1 MKKSSFFFL
10 FIMIALPGIIIAQSP
25 QSFQYQAVVRNSAGT
40 PVVSQNVGVRI
51 SILQGSVSGSA
62 VYTETHSSS
71 TNALGIVTL
80 AVGSGVVQSGNFT
93 TINWAAGPYF
103 LKLQID
109 PAGGTSYVD
118 MGATQLL
125 SVPYALYA
133 AQSGS
138 VSGALWESLGAN
150 IYNTNVGK
158 VGIGTTTPPGKL
170 VVQGDASMS
179 DTVPLFEVKDRD
191 GHTVFIIYPDSARL
205 YVGDDG
211 SKTNKGAFAVSGR
224 NTSKQ
229 LTNNFLWIT
238 PDSTRIFTGDESA
251 GFGIENLSSS
261 NTGSYLKLTPSNYF
275 IGSNSGNQLTTGM
288 FNSTFGYKAGE
299 LLTTG
304 SNNVFIGY
312 EAGNHNTGGY
322 RNVFIGMGA
331 GENNSSGYEN
341 NFIGYNAGRDNTTG
355 DGNVMLGMY
364 TGLFN
369 TTGYLNT
376 FVGRYAGFANSTGN
390 FNVFIGNAAGDSN
403 TEGEYLTLL
412 GSYTDATNTNLRY
425 STAIGYSSSVT
436 ADYQVRLGNFA
447 TTSIG
452 GQVGWTTL
460 SDKRFKKNIE
470 NDVPGLDFILKL
482 KPVSYNLDT
491 KGIADFLNVS
501 PDARDEAGEKQKAAV
516 RQVGFLAQDVE
527 KAALE
532 LNFSFSG
539 IDKPKNENDTYG
551 LRYAEFTVPLVKAV
565 QELSEQNKK
574 LSEQIRLQQIQIEE
588 LKKEI
593 SNIKQ

>member
-1 MKKSSFFFL
+1 MKISFSIFVL
-10 FIMIALPGIIIAQSP
+10 AMMILPGILVAQAP
-25 QSFQYQAVVRNSAGT
+25 QSFQYQSVVRNASGN

-51 SILQGSVSGSA
+51 SILQGSATGTPVF
-62 VYTETHSSS
+62 TETHSAS

-80 AVGSGVVQSGNFT
+80 AIGNGAVQAGSFS
-93 TINWAAGPYF
+93 TINWATGPYF
-103 LKLQID
+103 MKVQID
-109 PAGGTSYVD
+109 PAGGTTYVD

-125 SVPYALYA
+125 STPYALYS
-133 AQSGS
+133 AQAGA
-138 VSGALWESLGAN
+138 VSGALWNASGTD
-150 IYNTNVGK
+150 IYNANTGK

-179 DTVPLFEVKDRD
+179 DTIPLFEVKDRD

-229 LTNNFLWIT
+229 LTNNYLWIT
-238 PDSTRIFTGDESA
+238 PDSTRIFTGDETA
-251 GFGIENLSSS
+251 GFGVENLSAS

-275 IGSNSGNQLTTGM
+275 IGSNSGNNLTTGA
-288 FNSTFGYKAGE
+288 FNSTFGFKAGE
-299 LLTTG
+299 FLTSG

-312 EAGNHNTGGY
+312 EAGNHNTTGY

-331 GENNSSGYEN
+331 GEATTSGIEN

-355 DGNVMLGMY
+355 EGNVMLGMY

-369 TTGYLNT
+369 TEGYLNT
-376 FVGRYAGFANSTGN
+376 FVGRYAGFANTLGN
-390 FNVFIGNAAGDSN
+390 FNVFVGNAAGDSN
-403 TEGEYLTLL
+403 TEGDYLTLV
-412 GSYTDATNTNLRY
+412 GPFTDAGANNLNY
-425 STAIGYSSSVT
+425 STAIGYGSSVS
-436 ADYQVRLGNFA
+436 ADYQIRLGNTA
-447 TTSIG
+447 TSSIG

-460 SDKRFKKNIE
+460 SDKRFKTNIQE
-470 NDVPGLDFILKL
+470 DVPGLDFIMKL
-482 KPVSYNLDT
+482 RPVSYNLDT
-491 KGIADFLNVS
+491 KGIADFLQVS
-501 PDARDEAGEKQKAAV
+501 PEARDDEGERKKAAEK
-516 RQVGFLAQDVE
+516 QVGFLAQDVE

-574 LSEQIRLQQIQIEE
+574 LAEQVRLQQIQIDE
-588 LKKEI
+588 LKKEVK
-593 SNIKQ
+593 NR

>member
-1 MKKSSFFFL
+1 MKISFSIFVL
-10 FIMIALPGIIIAQSP
+10 AMMILPGILVAQAP
-25 QSFQYQAVVRNSAGT
+25 QSFQYQSVVRNASGN

-51 SILQGSVSGSA
+51 SILQGSATGTPVF
-62 VYTETHSSS
+62 TETHSAS

-80 AVGSGVVQSGNFT
+80 AIGNGAVQAGSFS
-93 TINWAAGPYF
+93 TINWATGPYF
-103 LKLQID
+103 MKVQID
-109 PAGGTSYVD
+109 PAGGTAYVD

-125 SVPYALYA
+125 STPYALYS
-133 AQSGS
+133 AQAGA
-138 VSGALWESLGAN
+138 VSGALWNASGTD
-150 IYNTNVGK
+150 IYNANTGK

-179 DTVPLFEVKDRD
+179 DTIPLFEVKDRD

-229 LTNNFLWIT
+229 LTNNYLWIT
-238 PDSTRIFTGDESA
+238 PDSTRIFTGDETA
-251 GFGIENLSSS
+251 GFGVENLSAS

-275 IGSNSGNQLTTGM
+275 IGSNSGNNLTTGA
-288 FNSTFGYKAGE
+288 FNSTFGFKAGE
-299 LLTTG
+299 FLTSG

-312 EAGNHNTGGY
+312 EAGNHNTTGY

-331 GENNSSGYEN
+331 GEATTSGIEN

-355 DGNVMLGMY
+355 EGNVMLGMY

-369 TTGYLNT
+369 TEGYLNT
-376 FVGRYAGFANSTGN
+376 FVGRYAGFANTLGN
-390 FNVFIGNAAGDSN
+390 FNVFVGNAAGDSN
-403 TEGEYLTLL
+403 TEGDYLTLV
-412 GSYTDATNTNLRY
+412 GPFTDAGANNLNY
-425 STAIGYSSSVT
+425 STAIGYGSSVS
-436 ADYQVRLGNFA
+436 ADYQIRLGNTA
-447 TTSIG
+447 TSSIG

-460 SDKRFKKNIE
+460 SDKRFKTNIQE
-470 NDVPGLDFILKL
+470 DVPGLDFIMKL
-482 KPVSYNLDT
+482 RPVSYNLDT
-491 KGIADFLNVS
+491 KGIADFLQVS
-501 PDARDEAGEKQKAAV
+501 PEARDDEGERKKAAEK
-516 RQVGFLAQDVE
+516 QVGFLAQDVE

-574 LSEQIRLQQIQIEE
+574 LAEQVRLQQIQIDE
-588 LKKEI
+588 LKKEVK
-593 SNIKQ
+593 NR